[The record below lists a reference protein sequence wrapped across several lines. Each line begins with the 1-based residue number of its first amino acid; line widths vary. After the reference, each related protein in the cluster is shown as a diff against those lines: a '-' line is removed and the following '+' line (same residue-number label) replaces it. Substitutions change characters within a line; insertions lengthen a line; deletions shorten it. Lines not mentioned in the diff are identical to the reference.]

1 MGSSL
6 SCAFLWLLVFH
17 CFCENVL
24 DSIHVSRILGLRFTP
39 HVDCFTVLVSLV
51 LLLVQACRRLF
62 ECLFISVFTGKI
74 HISHYLVGVVFY
86 ILDTAAVAVP
96 FLEAGRIDQGEDKF

>member
-6 SCAFLWLLVFH
+6 SFAFLWLLVFH

-24 DSIHVSRILGLRFTP
+24 DSIHVSQILGLRFTL

-51 LLLVQACRRLF
+51 LLLVQTCRRLF

-96 FLEAGRIDQGEDKF
+96 FLEAERIDQGEDKF